1 MNPNAR
7 DGKLGKI
14 FHKIEKALESSGIVY
29 DTYMT
34 EGTGHAIEIASSLRD
49 SDFDLVVAVGGDG
62 TVHEVANGIRDSSKR
77 LGIIP
82 MGNGCLLYTSP
93 SPRDLSTSRMPSSA

>member
-1 MNPNAR
+1 MMRVACIVNPNAR
-7 DGKLGKI
+7 DGKVGKN
-14 FHKIEKALESSGIVY
+14 FHRIEKALETSGIEY
-29 DTYMT
+29 DAHMT

-49 SDFDLVVAVGGDG
+49 SDYDLVVAVGCDG

-82 MGNGCLLYTSP
+82 M
-93 SPRDLSTSRMPSSA
+93 LSLIHI